1 MSKKSSG
8 PVKWTVEYTTSALK
22 EIQALDGSAKKIIKK
37 AIEDK
42 LMTEPLKFGLPLR
55 RTLKNF
61 FKLRVGDYRIIYQ
74 IEDQEVTVL
83 VIKVGHRR
91 EVYEE

>member
-1 MSKKSSG
+1 MWTVVYKKS
-8 PVKWTVEYTTSALK
+8 VQKDLK
-22 EIQALDGSAKKIIKK
+22 GISKDIQYIIRR

-42 LMTEPLKFGLPLR
+42 LMVDPIKFGLPLR
-55 RTLKNF
+55 RNLKGF
-61 FKLRVGDYRIIYQ
+61 MKLRVGDYRIIYSVHKGS
-74 IEDQEVTVL
+74 VTVL